1 MTNTYPN
8 PWDFSNNDKALTSP
22 NNNYKLVYYDLN
34 EIAMGAPIG
43 GKCLLEIAN
52 KKKVLINNWC
62 GGPAVWET
70 DGQLIAIPIWQRKSW
85 KGTVQQIGIVNTEKM
100 ELKIFSKVF
109 RVLDLRSFNKTTI
122 SGYDSPIHNQSIVD
136 FNIEQE
142 KIETII
148 QLT

>member
-1 MTNTYPN
+1 
-8 PWDFSNNDKALTSP
+8 
-22 NNNYKLVYYDLN
+22 
-34 EIAMGAPIG
+34 MGAPIG